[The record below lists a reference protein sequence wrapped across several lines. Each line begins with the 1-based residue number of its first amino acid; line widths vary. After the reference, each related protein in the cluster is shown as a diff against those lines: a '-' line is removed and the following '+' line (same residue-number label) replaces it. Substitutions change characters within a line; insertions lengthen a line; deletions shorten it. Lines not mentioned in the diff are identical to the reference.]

1 MMRRRTFFGQVG
13 AAGAASLGLAY
24 PVRAQQSA
32 PCSTEPRR
40 NFEIADVLYM
50 NHLASPADIRG
61 FVMEG
66 HASATFPNDRLRIE
80 NLLPSD
86 LGQKANL
93 VFWCPERFPD
103 NVSIQWEFQP
113 FREPGLAM
121 MFFACSG
128 TNGEDILDPK
138 LKSRAGEYNHYKDG
152 DIRTLH
158 ISYFRRRLVTER
170 AFHFVNL
177 RRTPG
182 FKLVGQA
189 PDPLPPVPDWPGPYK
204 MEIIKAGQVVVMK
217 MNDHIVLDSRNFPP
231 DILGK
236 YESGNIGFRQMAPLI
251 GEYANL
257 IVSKLITV

>member
-1 MMRRRTFFGQVG
+1 MMRRRQFFSRVG
-13 AAGAASLGLAY
+13 AAGAVSLGLTQPA
-24 PVRAQQSA
+24 RAETVA
-32 PCSTEPRR
+32 CHGLRP
-40 NFEIADVLYM
+40 NFERGEVLYT
-50 NHLASPADIRG
+50 NPLASEADIKG

-66 HASATFPNDRLRIE
+66 EASTTFPDGRLRIE
-80 NLLPSD
+80 NLLSPD

-103 NVSIQWEFQP
+103 TVSIQWDFQP
-113 FREPGLAM
+113 LREPGLAM

-128 TNGEDILDPK
+128 MDGQDVLDPD
-138 LKSRAGEYNHYKDG
+138 LQPRSGEYNHYKDG

-189 PDPLPPVPDWPGPYK
+189 PDPLPPVADWPGPYE
-204 MEIIKAGQVVVMK
+204 MEIIKTGEVVIMK
-217 MNDHIVLDSRNFPP
+217 MNDHVVLDSRSFPP
-231 DILGK
+231 DVLGR
-236 YESGNIGFRQMAPLI
+236 YGAGNIGFRQMAPLI
-251 GEYANL
+251 GEYANFSVAK
-257 IVSKLITV
+257 IRAV